1 MGNSRVVVS
10 PSPHLF
16 GPKDEEVE
24 ILTVTAA
31 PPRRLVPPDELQGD
45 PRRLVPPD
53 ELQGDC
59 NRGAFCGLRGWY
71 DLHWKLRLTAM
82 YIYIATWVIWYTCI
96 YTVYICMWLVLSHEQ
111 RKKLMNIFHTIWS
124 EQMRNWRFEHWSQPK
139 LFGWKCFVFHN
150 LLGGSSQLVSG

>member
-59 NRGAFCGLRGWY
+59 NRGAFCGLRG
-71 DLHWKLRLTAM
+71 
-82 YIYIATWVIWYTCI
+82 
-96 YTVYICMWLVLSHEQ
+96 
-111 RKKLMNIFHTIWS
+111 
-124 EQMRNWRFEHWSQPK
+124 
-139 LFGWKCFVFHN
+139 
-150 LLGGSSQLVSG
+150 